1 MKIKQIYFKIMIR
14 ITDRINLLSKSCMIG
29 DYDLAKFCIEH
40 SDIDLKNDNQ
50 FIENAG
56 YYGYYDI
63 VELLLEHG
71 ANPEGSGA
79 VLLTSKVRCHYK
91 THNLLKTYTRKNK
104 LNKIISLI

>member
-1 MKIKQIYFKIMIR
+1 MKIKQIYFKIMRR
-14 ITDRINLLSKSCMIG
+14 ITDRIDLLRKSTMIG
-29 DYDLAKFCIEH
+29 DYDLAKFCIEQ
-40 SDIDLKNDNQ
+40 SDIDLKHNNV

-71 ANPEGSGA
+71 ANPEGSGS
-79 VLLTSKVRCHYK
+79 VLLTSKARCHYK
-91 THNLLKTYTRKNK
+91 THELLKMYTRKNK

>member
-1 MKIKQIYFKIMIR
+1 MRKV
-14 ITDRINLLSKSCMIG
+14 DRYNLLRKSCMIG
-29 DYDLAKFCIEH
+29 DYDLAKFCLEN
-40 SDIDLKNDNQ
+40 SDIDLKNNNF

-71 ANPEGSGA
+71 ANPEGSGS
-79 VLLTSKVRCHYK
+79 VLLTSKARCHYK
-91 THNLLKTYTRKNK
+91 THELLKMYTRKNK